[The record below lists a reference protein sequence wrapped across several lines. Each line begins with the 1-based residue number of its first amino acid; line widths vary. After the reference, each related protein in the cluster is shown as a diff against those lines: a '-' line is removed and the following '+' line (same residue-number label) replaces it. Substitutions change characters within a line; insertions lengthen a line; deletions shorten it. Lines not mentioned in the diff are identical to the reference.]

1 MLSIA
6 FNPSLEWAR
15 RFYNNYQRA
24 YPSTLNFTIVFF
36 NLKPNEI
43 LILSMCKIFHSQ
55 VMTLLWI
62 INRNN
67 SKTSP
72 CKLFPANCIFSHS
85 VDVLLRLMP
94 RYLIKNLSILAG
106 DWTYG
111 SDRFCILRRVCE
123 SSSITQPYCHLNM
136 VSQLMDAIAVVVFW
150 GHILPLPECLA
161 LQNYK
166 NVNLSKLNPKNVLTR
181 SVFILD
187 CR

>member
-1 MLSIA
+1 MGII
-6 FNPSLEWAR
+6 
-15 RFYNNYQRA
+15 QRHLLV
-24 YPSTLNFTIVFF
+24 SFSQRTVF
-36 NLKPNEI
+36 
-43 LILSMCKIFHSQ
+43 
-55 VMTLLWI
+55 
-62 INRNN
+62 
-67 SKTSP
+67 
-72 CKLFPANCIFSHS
+72 FSHS

-166 NVNLSKLNPKNVLTR
+166 NVNLSKLNPKNVLITVEVL
-181 SVFILD
+181 SVPGSASYSLPRVKEILMVLRD
-187 CR
+187 VMVVTV